1 MSHATPATARE
12 RFVRWQPRFEL
23 CAVCRSPTHG
33 FGWQEPQRVR
43 SPRPPAWF
51 CSMACQTFFWERARR
66 SFAMVDLADEEKSAL
81 RHAMQMA
88 AEVMEEIGWNTRL
101 SDLSEQQVLTLM
113 EVAVGGFQDAM
124 RDIAAANKQSPE
136 VPF

>member
-1 MSHATPATARE
+1 
-12 RFVRWQPRFEL
+12 
-23 CAVCRSPTHG
+23 
-33 FGWQEPQRVR
+33 
-43 SPRPPAWF
+43 
-51 CSMACQTFFWERARR
+51 
-66 SFAMVDLADEEKSAL
+66 MVDLTDEERSAL

-88 AEVMEEIGWNTRL
+88 AEVMEEIGWNKRL

-113 EVAVGGFQDAM
+113 EAAVGGFQDAM

>member
-1 MSHATPATARE
+1 
-12 RFVRWQPRFEL
+12 
-23 CAVCRSPTHG
+23 
-33 FGWQEPQRVR
+33 
-43 SPRPPAWF
+43 
-51 CSMACQTFFWERARR
+51 
-66 SFAMVDLADEEKSAL
+66 MVDLTDEEKSAL
-81 RHAMQMA
+81 RHAMKMA

-101 SDLSEQQVLTLM
+101 SDLTEQQVLTLM